1 MYESIC
7 MYILISACICV
18 YVLVIVYMHVSVCM
32 CMYLIFCFAQD
43 AKGKTLP
50 RPGPSALQCAVKK
63 GIKGQQNRFD
73 DSGTRTPA
81 YMLRGLGFRV

>member
-1 MYESIC
+1 MYVYTYIS
-7 MYILISACICV
+7 MYMRVCACV
-18 YVLVIVYMHVSVCM
+18 SVYMHVSVCM

-73 DSGTRTPA
+73 DSGTSTPA